1 MDLATNAQVAQWPV
15 ELRPTGIAFEPTSTT
30 VWVSNYNDARVS
42 VLDGD
47 GALVETIPVG
57 RGPSGVAIDP
67 GLGRAYIANSLDR
80 SITVIDVTS
89 RDVTT
94 TKEVGFTVVALSAD
108 PVQRRLCMVNTLAMS
123 RVHCRDESLKSIG
136 MASSVGDTLA
146 IDTVRHDLYGT
157 DKDAKTLTAANAVT
171 DEETT
176 IPLGHVPSGLAV
188 DPTTRL
194 VYVALP
200 AAQEI
205 LVLSPLS

>member
-1 MDLATNAQVAQWPV
+1 MAGGAPAHEDR
-15 ELRPTGIAFEPTSTT
+15 LRAH
-30 VWVSNYNDARVS
+30 VD
-42 VLDGD
+42 DG
-47 GALVETIPVG
+47 
-57 RGPSGVAIDP
+57 
-67 GLGRAYIANSLDR
+67 
-80 SITVIDVTS
+80 
-89 RDVTT
+89 
-94 TKEVGFTVVALSAD
+94 
-108 PVQRRLCMVNTLAMS
+108 
-123 RVHCRDESLKSIG
+123 
-136 MASSVGDTLA
+136 VGDTLA